1 MELLSSVKRKTRVSS
16 SSATLSTEGILSPEN
31 KRIKDLEDELSC
43 HESAIE
49 TAASVLCEMSATSA
63 EQGDKN
69 KMDIILDKLE
79 KLDLMATH
87 TAADI
92 KSLQETV
99 DKVNLTVA
107 GLQKDFLWVEKDLKN
122 VTVKTRE
129 LEASIVSLNQD
140 VEEGKASLE
149 KSNQKNNEEINKLR
163 LQLLNYEVYH
173 RRENLR
179 FYGISEEGE
188 AEDTKETLL
197 KCLENRFKMANARDI
212 EFQRVHRLGKRSDKK
227 GKPRVIIARFLRYT
241 DREAVFSLRAS
252 LDKESKVGIG
262 PDLPKD
268 VVDMRKPLIP
278 KMLEVRKQGKHAAF
292 SRAEPYKLLIDGK
305 QFN

>member
-1 MELLSSVKRKTRVSS
+1 MLHCPLKKF
-16 SSATLSTEGILSPEN
+16 LPEN
-31 KRIKDLEDELSC
+31 KRIKDVEDELNC

-49 TAASVLCEMSATSA
+49 TAASVLREMSVTSV
-63 EQGDKN
+63 EQDDKI
-69 KMDIILDKLE
+69 KMDIILNKLE

-122 VTVKTRE
+122 VTVQTRE

-149 KSNQKNNEEINKLR
+149 KSNQKNDEEINKLR
-163 LQLLNYEVYH
+163 FQLLNYEVYH

-179 FYGISEEGE
+179 FLWN
-188 AEDTKETLL
+188 K
-197 KCLENRFKMANARDI
+197 
-212 EFQRVHRLGKRSDKK
+212 
-227 GKPRVIIARFLRYT
+227 
-241 DREAVFSLRAS
+241 
-252 LDKESKVGIG
+252 
-262 PDLPKD
+262 
-268 VVDMRKPLIP
+268 
-278 KMLEVRKQGKHAAF
+278 
-292 SRAEPYKLLIDGK
+292 
-305 QFN
+305 

>member
-1 MELLSSVKRKTRVSS
+1 
-16 SSATLSTEGILSPEN
+16 
-31 KRIKDLEDELSC
+31 
-43 HESAIE
+43 
-49 TAASVLCEMSATSA
+49 
-63 EQGDKN
+63 
-69 KMDIILDKLE
+69 
-79 KLDLMATH
+79 MATH

-92 KSLQETV
+92 KSLRETV

-107 GLQKDFLWVEKDLKN
+107 GLQKDFLRVEKDLKN
-122 VTVKTRE
+122 LTVKTRE

-140 VEEGKASLE
+140 VLEGKASLE
-149 KSNQKNNEEINKLR
+149 KSNQKNDEEI
-163 LQLLNYEVYH
+163 VYH

-241 DREAVFSLRAS
+241 DREAEKNPSNF
-252 LDKESKVGIG
+252 
-262 PDLPKD
+262 
-268 VVDMRKPLIP
+268 
-278 KMLEVRKQGKHAAF
+278 
-292 SRAEPYKLLIDGK
+292 
-305 QFN
+305 